1 MTSPVQTPFGANLLG
16 SLLQNTGLNLNP
28 VTSGLVGT
36 SNSVSSYTPGSLVT
50 ETCLNS
56 LTNAIQA
63 GYNTIGVHLNTSTY
77 ANLISIGST
86 TIPALGN
93 SLPPTYTWIGPA
105 NSGDPTST
113 SAQAVS
119 WYPYT
124 ATATTNVYPGTLPT
138 PLQWSSLT
146 QTSYTPDITQWG
158 WIRLFALQ
166 ARYEFNWNNSPT
178 ATPVYKDFLS
188 SFQTVSGFLEQTNGV
203 INTLSN
209 ASTFLQNTYSNNNDL
224 ITADI
229 TGVNLAT
236 AAFGQDLI
244 ASGKAVDLST
254 IDSFGLPSNL
264 LLTLKKYNA
273 ITGSLTYAIL
283 STGIASADLTNI
295 LAGIK
300 PTMQQEQ
307 QLYGAYSIITGAD
320 LADILVPLN
329 CSTSGITSLID
340 LLNPLKLFPNSYQSL
355 TVPVYNSEPSSTNS
369 KTYYRIYSDNGVNLS
384 QLTLPGVVES
394 TGVVGY
400 GTINTGNGTQV
411 QQIGFGAYSRG
422 SIPEDISIAS
432 GAFSFSMQ
440 QINNI
445 KNVPIEKFAQV
456 VANLETNT
464 GLPLTAGTN
473 VPANSTLTTG
483 GINQMAYGSGPN
495 GTYTM
500 SDFFGCMTG
509 LPYQW
514 TDIKNAISNLQTTN
528 LSSIY
533 SQIYTTISTAST
545 DVSTAVQTL
554 IDSAN
559 AEIALIL
566 SNNPSPARD
575 LNRMWNVTGTQLT
588 NEQRARDI
596 ALQPVP
602 SPKSTALGSF
612 PGTIVSYV
620 NSMQTYSKQTAPN
633 MHSQTIEAIS
643 DSCSAQGQSQVGL
656 MRAMRNQERLSA
668 AGIPV
673 DSTIPSTSTA
683 MTAKILVGNGTVSI
697 AKAGQGVAAGSATFT
712 IPADH
717 NVLAYSCSLNNG
729 TNSVAPVG
737 HFENTNN
744 SYCVPDSMNPAP
756 VLGSI
761 PYDAQVGQDLAGPNI
776 SQVSNPI
783 TPVAGGFLPQGTCSP
798 LNLGKPV
805 VPGSLGGSPYQNLIP
820 PELSIPYTSGVLTT
834 PTYTV
839 PQAIDEVDRCNCDCW
854 LT

>member
-1 MTSPVQTPFGANLLG
+1 MTTAVQTPFGANLLG
-16 SLLQNTGLNLNP
+16 SLLQNTGLNINP

-36 SNSVSSYTPGSLVT
+36 SNSVTSYTPGTVVT
-50 ETCLNS
+50 GTCLND

-63 GYNTIGVHLNTSTY
+63 GYNTLGVHLNLATY
-77 ANLISIGST
+77 ANLIAIGSS

-105 NSGDPTST
+105 NSGDTTST

-124 ATATTNVYPGTLPT
+124 STSTTNVYPSSLPT

-146 QTSYTPDITQWG
+146 QTSYDPNITQWG

-166 ARYEFNWNNSPT
+166 ACYEFNWNNSPT
-178 ATPVYKDFLS
+178 STAVYKDFLS
-188 SFQTVSGFLEQTNGV
+188 SFQTVAGFLEQSNST
-203 INTLSN
+203 INALSN

-224 ITADI
+224 ITGDI

-236 AAFGQDLI
+236 PAFGKDLI
-244 ASGKAVDLST
+244 ASGKAIDLST
-254 IDSFGLPSNL
+254 IDTFGLPSNL
-264 LLTLKKYNA
+264 LMTLKKYNA
-273 ITGSLTYAIL
+273 ITGSLTYAIVSSGISL
-283 STGIASADLTNI
+283 SDFTSITTGT
-295 LAGIK
+295 K
-300 PTMQQEQ
+300 PTMLQEQ
-307 QLYGAYSIITGAD
+307 QLYGAYSIITGSD
-320 LADILVPLN
+320 LADILIPLN
-329 CSTSGITSLID
+329 CSTSGLTSLID
-340 LLNPLKLFPNSYQSL
+340 LLNPIKLFPNSYQSL
-355 TVPVYNSEPSSTNS
+355 TVPVYNSEAVSTNS
-369 KTYYRIYSDNGVNLS
+369 KTYYRIYSNDSVNLT
-384 QLTLPGVVES
+384 QLTLPGVVQS

-400 GTINTGNGTQV
+400 GTIDSGSGP
-411 QQIGFGAYSRG
+411 QIKQLGFGAYSRG
-422 SIPEDISIAS
+422 AIPEDISIAT

-456 VANLETNT
+456 VSNLETT
-464 GLPLTAGTN
+464 AGLPLTAGTS
-473 VPANSTLTTG
+473 VPANTTLTSG

-514 TDIKNAISNLQTTN
+514 TDIKNTILQLQTST
-528 LSSIY
+528 LSTIY
-533 SQIYTTISTAST
+533 NQIYTTITTAGGN
-545 DVSTAVQTL
+545 VSVAVQTL

-559 AEIALIL
+559 AEIASIQ
-566 SNNPSPARD
+566 SKNPLLARD
-575 LNRMWNVTGTQLT
+575 LNRMWNATGTQLT

-620 NSMQTYSKQTAPN
+620 NSIQNYSKQTAPN

-643 DSCSAQGQSQVGL
+643 SSCTAQGQSQIGL
-656 MRAMRNQERLSA
+656 MRAIRNQERLSA
-668 AGIPV
+668 AGITV
-673 DSTIPSTSTA
+673 DSTIPNTSNNLT
-683 MTAKILVGNGTVSI
+683 TKILAGNGTVSI
-697 AKAGQGVAAGSATFT
+697 AKSGQGIPAGNATFT
-712 IPADH
+712 VPADH
-717 NVLAYSCSLNNG
+717 NVLSYSCSLNNG

-737 HFENTNN
+737 HFENADN
-744 SYCVPDSMNPAP
+744 SYCIPSSMNPAP

-761 PYDAQVGQDLAGPNI
+761 PYDARPGQDLAGPNI
-776 SQVSNPI
+776 TQVTNPI
-783 TPVAGGFLPQGTCSP
+783 TPVAGGFLPQGACSP
-798 LNLGKPV
+798 LNLGNPM
-805 VPGSLGGSPYQNLIP
+805 VPGSLGGSPYQNMIP

>member
-16 SLLQNTGLNLNP
+16 SLLENTGLTINT

-36 SNSVSSYTPGSLVT
+36 SNSVTTYTPGSVVT
-50 ETCLNS
+50 GTCLNS

-63 GYNTIGVHLNTSTY
+63 GYNTLGVNLNTSTY

-124 ATATTNVYPGTLPT
+124 ATATTNVYPGSNPT

-146 QTSYTPDITQWG
+146 QTTYNPDITQWG

-188 SFQTVSGFLEQTNGV
+188 SFQTVSGFIEQSGSN

-209 ASTFLQNTYSNNNDL
+209 ATTFLKNTYSNNNDL

-236 AAFGQDLI
+236 PAFGQDLI
-244 ASGKAVDLST
+244 ASGKAIDLST
-254 IDSFGLPSNL
+254 IDTFGLPSNL
-264 LLTLKKYNA
+264 LMTLKKYNA
-273 ITGSLTYAIL
+273 VTGSLAYAML
-283 STGIASADLTNI
+283 STGIASDDLTNI
-295 LAGIK
+295 LAGTR
-300 PTMQQEQ
+300 PTMLQEQ

-320 LADILVPLN
+320 LADILIPLN
-329 CSTSGITSLID
+329 CSTSGLTSLVD

-355 TVPVYNSEPSSTNS
+355 TVPVYNSEPSATNS
-369 KTYYRIYSDNGVNLS
+369 KTYYRIYSADGINLE
-384 QLTLPGVVES
+384 QLTLPGVVAS

-400 GTINTGNGTQV
+400 GTVNTGNGPQI

-422 SIPEDISIAS
+422 AIPADISIAS

-456 VANLETNT
+456 VANLETT
-464 GLPLTAGTN
+464 AGLPLTAGTSI
-473 VPANSTLTTG
+473 PANAALTSG

-514 TDIKNAISNLQTTN
+514 TDIKNAITNLQTAN

-545 DVSTAVQTL
+545 DVSAAVQTL

-559 AEIALIL
+559 AEIASIL
-566 SNNPSPARD
+566 SNNPSLARD

-602 SPKSTALGSF
+602 SPRTTALGSF
-612 PGTIVSYV
+612 PGTLVSYV

-633 MHSQTIEAIS
+633 MQSQTIEAIS
-643 DSCSAQGQSQVGL
+643 DMSTIGGQSQIGL
-656 MRAMRNQERLSA
+656 NRALRNQERLA
-668 AGIPV
+668 FAGIPT
-673 DSTIPSTSTA
+673 DNIIPDTLPELTN
-683 MTAKILVGNGTVSI
+683 KILVGNGTASI
-697 AKAGQGVAAGSATFT
+697 AKQGQGVPAGSATFT
-712 IPADH
+712 IPADS
-717 NVLAYSCSLNNG
+717 NVLPLPAN
-729 TNSVAPVG
+729 PVG

-744 SYCVPDSMNPAP
+744 SYCVPSSMNHAP

-761 PYDAQVGQDLAGPNI
+761 PYNATVGQDLAGPNI
-776 SQVSNPI
+776 TQVSDPI
-783 TPVAGGFLPQGTCSP
+783 TPVAGGFLPQGVCSP

-805 VPGSLGGSPYQNLIP
+805 VPGSLGGSPYQNMVP
-820 PELSIPYTSGVLTT
+820 PELSLPYTSGLLTA

-839 PQAIDEVDRCNCDCW
+839 PQAIDEVVLCNCDCW